1 MKQCWYWG
9 QFISHLRFKAGC
21 YFGFISFSYCLVGK
35 EEKKLINCTTINLW
49 YDMAWAVITHSE
61 KQFTNSSKNSI
72 GKILSVKMIILCIIS
87 IYALAH
93 YSHFL
98 LTLGTVKH
106 FPNVRILVGYS
117 TACVTSWYNGIS
129 EEMVLTCIPLHFL
142 GFSVFNTCFESLFDI
157 IQIFLYFWGWVFSQ
171 YLYFQER
178 CSNQKQR
185 DKDFRTFF
193 M

>member
-1 MKQCWYWG
+1 
-9 QFISHLRFKAGC
+9 
-21 YFGFISFSYCLVGK
+21 
-35 EEKKLINCTTINLW
+35 
-49 YDMAWAVITHSE
+49 
-61 KQFTNSSKNSI
+61 
-72 GKILSVKMIILCIIS
+72 MIILCIIS

-106 FPNVRILVGYS
+106 FPHVRILVGYS

-157 IQIFLYFWGWVFSQ
+157 IQIFLYFWGWDFSQ

-178 CSNQKQR
+178 CSETKRQR
-185 DKDFRTFF
+185 FQNVFHVICRTFKNLVQSSF
-193 M
+193 LRACYEVQVVPWDILL